1 MRGTSPAARGRQ
13 RYVLARTRFVG
24 FARRGP
30 HVHARARRPGQIYSV
45 PIRIGRGARAWR
57 PHTSQSAQIL
67 TPWR

>member
-45 PIRIGRGARAWR
+45 PFRNSFRNLYGRFEQSLRALVL
-57 PHTSQSAQIL
+57 A
-67 TPWR
+67 

>member
-13 RYVLARTRFVG
+13 RYVLARTR

-45 PIRIGRGARAWR
+45 PIRRRRQRGMPVR
-57 PHTSQSAQIL
+57 PGDTIPVVVICRP
-67 TPWR
+67 T